1 MAVASGRNRPK
12 GPHTLEDMP
21 SPGFLL
27 LLSIALLAAAVVWPM
42 TAQVSSRRHLAT
54 GGRRRMD
61 LAPVHY
67 AGPAVLIAGSMAL
80 QLSAN
85 FL

>member
-1 MAVASGRNRPK
+1 
-12 GPHTLEDMP
+12 MP
-21 SPGFLL
+21 SPGFLFL
-27 LLSIALLAAAVVWPM
+27 FSTALLATAVVWPM
-42 TAQVSSRRHLAT
+42 MAQASRRRHLVT
-54 GGRRRMD
+54 GVERRRMD

-67 AGPAVLIAGSMAL
+67 AGPAVLIAASMAL